1 MSFLYLHFT
10 LYISLPGFSP
20 IPAPSG
26 LKTEFTD
33 LSSII
38 SPLLNI
44 VFFLAVFM
52 AFYWLVWGAWA
63 YIFAAGEKENLA
75 KARNRIKWALIGLL
89 VVLMAYF
96 IAKYAGEIFT
106 PGKGGVPF

>member
-1 MSFLYLHFT
+1 MNKLALT
-10 LYISLPGFSP
+10 IPGFSP
-20 IPAPSG
+20 IPNPPG

-38 SPLLNI
+38 SPFLNI
-44 VFFLAVFM
+44 IFYLAVFL

-89 VVLMAYF
+89 VTLMSF
-96 IAKYAGEIFT
+96 LIAKYAGEIFT
-106 PGKGGVPF
+106 PGRGGIPF